1 MATNVR
7 AVLMASFLLMLAI
20 TLNAR
25 VIQEQGGQ
33 EDNGEMLREILHD
46 IKQGSIVDQM
56 KKQLLALLLNDQEA
70 KAQAASHL
78 QSLFEGDLDISQEEI
93 DDAYGPTS
101 KPVAAEAQAN
111 DLYGSDYFE
120 GDLNIPQ
127 EEINDAYGKS
137 SEVSDLHVNVF
148 KILKIIIRIGI
159 HIIICMHAVNYTPTT
174 ILCW

>member
-33 EDNGEMLREILHD
+33 EDNGEMSREILHD
-46 IKQGSIVDQM
+46 IKQGSIGDGDIDQM
-56 KKQLLALLLNDQEA
+56 KKELLALLLNDQEA

-93 DDAYGPTS
+93 
-101 KPVAAEAQAN
+101 
-111 DLYGSDYFE
+111 
-120 GDLNIPQ
+120 
-127 EEINDAYGKS
+127 NDAYGKS
-137 SEVSDLHVNVF
+137 SEVSEGDYTHLYMYSMFV
-148 KILKIIIRIGI
+148 
-159 HIIICMHAVNYTPTT
+159 CM
-174 ILCW
+174 L